1 MTEPKLESIKEIS
14 DYLDMKYKTKLLWI
28 NFTEKKRD
36 MEWYENNTPLSSPF
50 VNVK

>member
-28 NFTEKKRD
+28 NFTEKNEIWNGMRIILPFHH
-36 MEWYENNTPLSSPF
+36 PL
-50 VNVK
+50 

>member
-14 DYLDMKYKTKLLWI
+14 DYLDMKYKTKLLWA
-28 NFTEKKRD
+28 NYTKGKRN
-36 MEWYENNTPLSSPF
+36 MEWYNENTPLSSSF

>member
-14 DYLDMKYKTKLLWI
+14 DYLDMKYKTKLLWA

-36 MEWYENNTPLSSPF
+36 VEWYNENTPLSSSF